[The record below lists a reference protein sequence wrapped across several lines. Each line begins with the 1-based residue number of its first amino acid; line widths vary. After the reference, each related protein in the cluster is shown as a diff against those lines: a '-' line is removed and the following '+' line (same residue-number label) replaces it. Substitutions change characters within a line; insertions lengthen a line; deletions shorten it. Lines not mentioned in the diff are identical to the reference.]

1 MFCLFFLS
9 FLHLCTTPT
18 NASNF
23 GSLTVSHLILH
34 FSSLDPFSL
43 SKHSCGPHWAKIR
56 NMEGKQREGLVW
68 KIPRGFTYIHRA
80 SRMLW
85 RLPGPEAS
93 ASLGL
98 LMWLVANDCR
108 KGELPSWTQ
117 QVGSGPATPQC
128 VCCSVILCEK
138 YQLLTSSRSEISLAK
153 HKLKVLVLLPQKG
166 SP

>member
-80 SRMLW
+80 SRILW

-108 KGELPSWTQ
+108 KGELPSCY
-117 QVGSGPATPQC
+117 A
-128 VCCSVILCEK
+128 
-138 YQLLTSSRSEISLAK
+138 
-153 HKLKVLVLLPQKG
+153 LVLPLHSVCAAVLFCVKNTSCSLLLGQRYLWP
-166 SP
+166 SIN

>member
-9 FLHLCTTPT
+9 FLHLYTRPT

-43 SKHSCGPHWAKIR
+43 NKHSCGPHWAKIR
-56 NMEGKQREGLVW
+56 NMEGKQRESLVW
-68 KIPRGFTYIHRA
+68 KIPRGLTYIHRA

-108 KGELPSWTQ
+108 KGELPSWTHHT
-117 QVGSGPATPQC
+117 GPWSCHSSVFAAVLFC
-128 VCCSVILCEK
+128 VKNTSCS
-138 YQLLTSSRSEISLAK
+138 LLLGQRYLWPSIN
-153 HKLKVLVLLPQKG
+153 
-166 SP
+166 